1 MELFLRLRYA
11 HRTEINHTLNPFAPS
26 AVGTAEARKL
36 RVASGG
42 IMYVEHRSSLLSRP
56 GPLVAVIGVHVMIA
70 YLLSIS
76 MGIVKVPKILE
87 ASNVIF
93 IPEPEKA
100 IPEPEIPVVKP
111 EVDQQVIDSPMPD
124 VIPPEMEAP
133 PAEMPPSDTAPVAST
148 PVAPVASAELKTR
161 TRIDPTYPPSSRRA
175 GEEGTVQLR
184 ILVDERGAPREVQV
198 SKGSGFAR
206 LDQAAIDAVRKW
218 RFIAAISGGQA
229 VTAWTQV
236 SVTFRLQNS

>member
-1 MELFLRLRYA
+1 
-11 HRTEINHTLNPFAPS
+11 
-26 AVGTAEARKL
+26 
-36 RVASGG
+36 
-42 IMYVEHRSSLLSRP
+42 MYVEHRSSLLSRP
-56 GPLVAVIGVHVMIA
+56 GPLIAVIGVHVMIA

-93 IPEPEKA
+93 IPEPEKVL
-100 IPEPEIPVVKP
+100 PEPDIPVVKP
-111 EVDQQVIDSPMPD
+111 EVDQQVIDNPMPE
-124 VIPPEMEAP
+124 VVEIPPEIEAP
-133 PAEMPPSDTAPVAST
+133 PADMPPSDTAPVAST
-148 PVAPVASAELKTR
+148 PVAPVGAASAELKTR
-161 TRIDPTYPPSSRRA
+161 TRVDPTYPPSSRRA

-184 ILVDERGAPREVQV
+184 ILVDERGAPRDVQI

-218 RFIAAISGGQA
+218 RFIAAISGGQP